1 MIVMDAAN
9 YWYKWCNEV
18 SDKLTN
24 LEKSLLTLKK
34 QQKRMLY
41 IVALGF
47 VTVIGNGVLLF
58 YK

>member
-1 MIVMDAAN
+1 MDATQ
-9 YWYKWCNEV
+9 YWYKWCDEV
-18 SDKLTN
+18 SEKLTN

-41 IVALGF
+41 LVALGF
-47 VTVIGNGVLLF
+47 VTVIVNGVLLF